1 MHYTN
6 ISQKPQHHHSTVCRL
21 MPTAMKVR
29 LCSCM
34 VTLLLSVVP
43 YAVTAQQTDCFVK
56 STNGLQLSGNI
67 DFTQYSGFYVGEFHD
82 DPNVPEIKLALIRHL
97 NESNGV
103 NAVFMEIGR
112 SAADLYNRYLQ
123 TGDTSYITN
132 PGLVYNNTAEG
143 KLFWKALYEFNNTLQ
158 LHNKITIYGIDF
170 ERMEFLKALKML
182 APGNRGKPNAI
193 KQMLDYADTVQLQ
206 KVNSDTLTSI
216 YFRYRNDL
224 KKHKK
229 QYRDYF
235 GNNIEM
241 VRSILNN
248 EATYLNYDNRN
259 TKMYH
264 NIATQLREH
273 KINQF
278 VVFTGLK
285 HGGTTNINKFGN
297 YMKGK
302 TAGIA
307 MVCNNCGNSTQN
319 PGGFKGPAAYSND
332 TVLMKKIFEQANTQ
346 CDFVLMRSADIYDE
360 RVSSHSEFIL
370 LLKHKR
376 LAPGN
381 EE

>member
-1 MHYTN
+1 MR
-6 ISQKPQHHHSTVCRL
+6 RL
-21 MPTAMKVR
+21 MLTAMKMR
-29 LCSCM
+29 LCSCL
-34 VTLLLSVVP
+34 VTLLLSIAP
-43 YAVTAQQTDCFVK
+43 YAVIAQQTDCFVK
-56 STNGLQLSGNI
+56 STNGLQLTGNI
-67 DFTQYSGFYVGEFHD
+67 DFSQYSGFYVGEFHD

-103 NAVFMEIGR
+103 TAVFMEIGR
-112 SAADLYNRYLQ
+112 SAAYLYNRYLQ

-143 KLFWKALYEFNNTLQ
+143 KSFWKALYEFNKTLN
-158 LHNKITIYGIDF
+158 NKITIYGIDF
-170 ERMEFLKALKML
+170 ERMEFLKALKIL
-182 APGNRGKPNAI
+182 APGNKEKPAAI

-206 KVNSDTLTSI
+206 KVNSDTLSAV

-229 QYRDYF
+229 QYKDYF
-235 GNNIEM
+235 WNNSEM

-259 TKMYH
+259 TTIYH
-264 NIATQLREH
+264 NLAAQLREH

-285 HGGTTNINKFGN
+285 HSGTPNINKFGN
-297 YMKGK
+297 YIKGK

-319 PGGFKGPAAYSND
+319 PGGFKGPAAYAGD
-332 TVLMKKIFEQANTQ
+332 TVLMKKIFDQSNPE
-346 CDFVLMRSADIYDE
+346 CDLPLMRAADTHDE
-360 RVSSHSEFIL
+360 RVSSNSEFIL